1 MRNVVLLHFAQ
12 FLLTSVL
19 TGTADDVHRIWY
31 TTKDDLDT
39 SDDVIHEDS
48 NIIEVRV
55 LPDPDFVPPSFI
67 NYDGQGLSND
77 DLKTVSRTISK
88 ISTRIEVSSGE
99 NKNNDHDPV
108 VNEFHH
114 FKPINI
120 DRIDENAFQED
131 HEPIENELDTIH
143 NGEQRGNI
151 SSSFKFSDFKE
162 AYMKV
167 KKDET
172 LSTILFLSSVIQ
184 YSPYVFDVFGFVICT
199 NAGPSMI

>member
-1 MRNVVLLHFAQ
+1 MMRNVVLLHFAQ

-31 TTKDDLDT
+31 RTKDDLDT
-39 SDDVIHEDS
+39 SDDVTHEDS

-67 NYDGQGLSND
+67 NYDRQGLSND

-99 NKNNDHDPV
+99 NKINDHDPV

-114 FKPINI
+114 FKHYNLMSLWPQKSGSMPGTLHGPVCIH
-120 DRIDENAFQED
+120 RRFSED
-131 HEPIENELDTIH
+131 KPQNYFDQNTIV
-143 NGEQRGNI
+143 R
-151 SSSFKFSDFKE
+151 
-162 AYMKV
+162 Y
-167 KKDET
+167 
-172 LSTILFLSSVIQ
+172 
-184 YSPYVFDVFGFVICT
+184 
-199 NAGPSMI
+199 